1 MDEEIIN
8 NYKEAGKIA
17 VRMLSRAREIVKPGV
32 KYTKVVEELEKF
44 YEEAKPAFP
53 INISVNSIAAH
64 DTPKINDER
73 SFEKGDMV
81 KVDVGVHVN
90 GYIADTAITVD
101 LGDNSDLVKASKEAL
116 SAAID
121 TIKPGV
127 NTRDVGEAIENVIKS
142 YGFMPIINLTGHEL
156 KKYELHAGLN
166 IPNTKTREQNTI
178 HEGAYAIEPFTTNG
192 AGYVVETKSSEI
204 FSLSSGANP
213 RRQKARQVLK
223 WIEEEYKTLPFAK
236 RWIIQKFGPVE
247 GSLSINELV
256 KTGSLHNYPILREGS
271 NGLVAQT
278 EKTII
283 VLDSG
288 NIVTTSF

>member
-8 NYKEAGKIA
+8 NYKEAGKVA
-17 VRMLSRAREIVKPGV
+17 VKMLNKAEEIVKPGV
-32 KYTKVVEELEKF
+32 KYIEVVEELEKF
-44 YEEAKPAFP
+44 YKEAKPAFP

-64 DTPKINDER
+64 DTPRINDER
-73 SFEKGDMV
+73 LFEKGDVV
-81 KVDVGVHVN
+81 KVDVGVQVD
-90 GYIADTAITVD
+90 GYIADTAITID
-101 LGDNSDLVKASKEAL
+101 LGNNNDLVKASKEAL
-116 SAAID
+116 DAAID

-127 NTRDVGEAIENVIKS
+127 NTRVVGEAIENVIKS
-142 YGFMPIINLTGHEL
+142 YGFMPVINLTGHEL

-166 IPNTKTREQNTI
+166 IPNTKTREQNI
-178 HEGAYAIEPFTTNG
+178 VHEGAYAIEPFATDG

-204 FSLSSGANP
+204 FSLSAGTNP
-213 RRQKARQVLK
+213 RRQKARQVLR

-256 KTGSLHNYPILREGS
+256 RAGSLHNYPVLREGS
-271 NGLVAQT
+271 NGLVSQT

-288 NIVTTSF
+288 NIITTPF